1 MRIMLAGLAVV
12 PFAAE
17 AIDAKIGV
25 VDAQRLIESL
35 PQTEAA
41 TAQLRKEF
49 KDRQE
54 RLIAGQK
61 DLKRLEDQLAKNGA
75 VMSEAERGKLER
87 DVLTKRRDLK
97 REQDEVQDDIT
108 FRKNEEFGKIQRVA
122 KEAID
127 AVAKQEGFDLILYG
141 GVAFVSEKMDV
152 TAKVLERLKATL
164 PAMKPEAKPEAP
176 IKGEGKK

>member
-1 MRIMLAGLAVV
+1 MALIGLLAIS
-12 PFAAE
+12 FASE
-17 AIDAKIGV
+17 AADAKIGV

-54 RLIAGQK
+54 KLLAGQK
-61 DLKRLEDQLAKNGA
+61 ELKKLEDQLAKNGA

-87 DVLTKRRDLK
+87 DVLARRRDLK

-141 GVAFVSEKMDV
+141 GVAYVSEKMDV
-152 TAKVLERLKATL
+152 TGKVLERLKATL
-164 PAMKPEAKPEAP
+164 PAVKSEKSDTSGD
-176 IKGEGKK
+176 KTEGKK